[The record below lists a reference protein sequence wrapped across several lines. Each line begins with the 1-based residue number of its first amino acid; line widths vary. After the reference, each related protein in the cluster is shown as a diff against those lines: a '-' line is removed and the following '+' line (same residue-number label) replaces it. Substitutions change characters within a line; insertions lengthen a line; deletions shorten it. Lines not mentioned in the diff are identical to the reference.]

1 MAMTDAIV
9 SVTGVRRA
17 YGRKIAVD
25 GADLTL
31 SRGRILGLLGAS
43 GSGKSTLLRAIS
55 GLESIDAGSIVI
67 DGQVVTT
74 PDRRVP
80 PEARRVGMVF
90 QDFALFPHLTVAG
103 NVGFGLKGRR
113 DRDVV
118 VAALLTRLRLAD
130 RASAFPHT
138 LSGGEQQRVAL
149 ARALARDPA
158 VILLD
163 EPFSSLDSSLRAEVR
178 EDLVRALRDS
188 GASAIV
194 VTHDAED
201 AMIMADDLALMDAG
215 RIIQTGTPHA
225 LYTRPTSVAAA
236 RLLGPL
242 NLVEAGVRQG
252 LATSVLGQAA
262 TILPDGEA
270 WIGVRPSDLRLA
282 DAGTGLQVRVESVG
296 YAGKFRIVRVS
307 NGPQTL
313 SVHVDYEAPAIG
325 ATVGL
330 AVDTARLLVLP
341 RTGGGQAAV
350 GR

>member
-1 MAMTDAIV
+1 MATTDAIV
-9 SVTGVRRA
+9 AVTGVSRA

-25 GADLTL
+25 GANLTL

-55 GLESIDAGSIVI
+55 GLESIDAGTIAI
-67 DGQVVTT
+67 DGQIVST
-74 PDRRVP
+74 PGRAMP

-103 NVGFGLKGRR
+103 NVGFGLKGRT
-113 DRDVV
+113 DRDAA
-118 VAALLTRLRLAD
+118 VAALLDRVRLAD
-130 RASAFPHT
+130 RGRAFPHT

-163 EPFSSLDSSLRAEVR
+163 EPFSSLDGSLRAEVR
-178 EDLVRALRDS
+178 QELVQALRDS

-215 RIIQTGTPHA
+215 RVIQTGTPQD
-225 LYTRPTSVAAA
+225 LYTRPTSIAAA

-242 NLVEAGVRQG
+242 NLVEAEVRQAV
-252 LATSVLGQAA
+252 ATSVLGQSA
-262 TILPDGEA
+262 TVQPDGAA
-270 WIGVRPSDLRLA
+270 WMGARPTDLRIIEP
-282 DAGTGLQVRVESVG
+282 GTGLQARVTSVG
-296 YAGKFRIVRVS
+296 YAGAYRVVRATSGLHV
-307 NGPQTL
+307 L
-313 SVHVDYEAPAIG
+313 SIHITGQPPE
-325 ATVGL
+325 VG
-330 AVDTARLLVLP
+330 DTIDLSTDTSRLLVLP
-341 RTGGGQAAV
+341 LT
-350 GR
+350 

>member
-55 GLESIDAGSIVI
+55 GLESIDAGTIVI
-67 DGQVVTT
+67 DGQVVSR
-74 PDRRVP
+74 PGQRVP
-80 PEARRVGMVF
+80 PEKRRVGMVF
-90 QDFALFPHLTVAG
+90 QDFALFPHLTVAA

-113 DRDVV
+113 DRDAV

-130 RASAFPHT
+130 RGPAFPHT

-178 EDLVRALRDS
+178 EDLVRALRES
-188 GASAIV
+188 GTSAIV

-215 RIIQTGTPHA
+215 RVIQTGTPQE

-242 NLVEAGVRQG
+242 NLVDARVRQG
-252 LATSVLGQAA
+252 LATSGLGQCA
-262 TILPDGEA
+262 TVLPDGEA
-270 WIGVRPSDLRLA
+270 WMGVRPSDLRLTEP
-282 DAGTGLQVRVESVG
+282 GTGLQVQVESVG
-296 YAGKFRIVRVS
+296 YAGAFRSIRVTS
-307 NGPQTL
+307 GLQAL
-313 SVHVDYEAPAIG
+313 SVHVTHDAPAIG
-325 ATVGL
+325 TVAGL
-330 AVDTARLLVLP
+330 AVDTARLMVLP
-341 RTGGGQAAV
+341 RTGSGSGAA